1 MRVPD
6 TWKKICTE
14 RERERERERRKIENG
29 ILFVIGKNQSKSQNQ
44 KGIFYFDFW
53 RSLTC
58 MRAFEIWGGML
69 FLQLCVL
76 AKQRGWWKVET

>member
-58 MRAFEIWGGML
+58 M
-69 FLQLCVL
+69 
-76 AKQRGWWKVET
+76 